1 MTPPLHP
8 PKSWF
13 DHPGDIPTDRRITIT
28 AEGRVYGYIA
38 LRDVCHVGMPGCV
51 KPPMESPSN
60 FEFAHQGETMTAEGD
75 IISTANIG
83 GGAGHAD
90 MGANVAQAA
99 EFYANTQTQLMRV
112 RYGVDDEGLWFSG
125 ALWPDVD
132 ELTIEHIRASP
143 ISGDWRFLGQWRK
156 SAAGHEFA
164 GAALVNI
171 PGYHMKNAG
180 DVASANGVPEAI
192 AAAAAMDEKH
202 TPPQGVRAAAK
213 RGLKWH
219 EEGYSGSGLRPA
231 TVREAK
237 SLAAGTA
244 QTLDKVKR
252 MNAWFAR
259 HESDRSAAN
268 REGDKPTPGEVAWEL
283 WGGDAGRSWSGKIM
297 ERVNTASVLQDAN
310 GNLLTTYSDNDA
322 TGEGAMSCNCENAT
336 EKNQSDGSCPC
347 GAVPAPE
354 CQCDGRNVT
363 AEATPVDEA
372 PAEGDA
378 PVEQPK
384 LANETSN
391 DVLSSLSGSVE
402 EMGTRLANLEDMI
415 IQMYGE
421 KLIAKLEE

>member
-13 DHPGDIPTDRRITIT
+13 EHPGDIPTDRRITIT

-112 RYGVDDEGLWFSG
+112 RYGVDDAGLWFSG

-180 DVASANGVPEAI
+180 NVASVSGVPEAI
-192 AAAAAMDEKH
+192 AAAAA
-202 TPPQGVRAAAK
+202 AK
-213 RGLKWH
+213 DA
-219 EEGYSGSGLRPA
+219 ESP
-231 TVREAK
+231 
-237 SLAAGTA
+237 SL
-244 QTLDKVKR
+244 V
-252 MNAWFAR
+252 
-259 HESDRSAAN
+259 E
-268 REGDKPTPGEVAWEL
+268 
-283 WGGDAGRSWSGKIM
+283 
-297 ERVNTASVLQDAN
+297 DAN
-310 GNLLTTYSDNDA
+310 GNLLTTYSDTDEPR
-322 TGEGAMSCNCENAT
+322 EGAMSCNCQNQPEST
-336 EKNQSDGSCPC
+336 EQTDAKCACGQKPADQCDGSC
-347 GAVPAPE
+347 G
-354 CQCDGRNVT
+354 NVT

-372 PAEGDA
+372 PSDGDA

-384 LANETSN
+384 LHNETSN